1 MAIFIK
7 LKDTPKSTI
16 IVVQFIVIIILA
28 IYVVN
33 LKSQNSGLSD
43 DVDYAN
49 SQTSQL
55 SQDIDEV
62 NSNFD
67 NQDWSD
73 ARESLDD
80 LSEDQKYQ

>member
-1 MAIFIK
+1 MIYSK
-7 LKDTPKSTI
+7 LKNTPKNI
-16 IVVQFIVIIILA
+16 IIAIQSIVIVILV

-33 LKSQNSGLSD
+33 LRSENSGLSY

-49 SQTSQL
+49 SQTEQL
-55 SQDIDEV
+55 SEDVDKV

-73 ARESLDD
+73 ARESLND
-80 LSEDQKYQ
+80 LSQDTQYQ